1 MFTDDHAR
9 VVMKDPDE
17 EGCDYINASYL
28 DVSASG
34 RLCAGRA
41 DTSVVCICFRTD
53 TNVYVFSTNVPASLQ
68 GYGVKNAYIA
78 TQGPVP
84 ETIEDFWQMVWEQ
97 KSPVIV
103 MLTRVDEGG
112 RVSSSS

>member
-1 MFTDDHAR
+1 MHLLYT
-9 VVMKDPDE
+9 
-17 EGCDYINASYL
+17 CYIQMYIL
-28 DVSASG
+28 
-34 RLCAGRA
+34 
-41 DTSVVCICFRTD
+41 
-53 TNVYVFSTNVPASLQ
+53 STNVPASLQ